1 MRYVSS
7 IEEITIEET
16 QKGIAI
22 KMLEDQV
29 PLETIARYT
38 GLSIE
43 QLQELQSRQK

>member
-7 IEEITIEET
+7 IEEIAVEET
-16 QKGIAI
+16 QIEIAI
-22 KMLEDQV
+22 KMLEDRV

-43 QLQELQSRQK
+43 KVRDLQSRQQ